1 MTLEDVNRNEV
12 RYQADYI
19 FVNGYN
25 IVINDDSGNE
35 NSTIMVHYRTSIDNK
50 HLKLTDAK
58 GYNIPYERD
67 GDYVIFQL
75 YEDRTFSV
83 FELQKDYTHIKILLV
98 VVIVI
103 FIIATG
109 ILLIRKIIRKRLTKK
124 QDNNIIIK

>member
-1 MTLEDVNRNEV
+1 
-12 RYQADYI
+12 
-19 FVNGYN
+19 
-25 IVINDDSGNE
+25 
-35 NSTIMVHYRTSIDNK
+35 MVHYRTSIDNK

-109 ILLIRKIIRKRLTKK
+109 ILLIRKFIKKRLTKK
-124 QDNNIIIK
+124 QDNNIIIR